1 MTDVPQPPKEPNV
14 PAPPDAGDRPRVGV
28 DEWVTS
34 VEGRRSARGP
44 LVRAYERVPKPLQGL
59 AVLAVV
65 AALPFVMNSGNLF
78 DYGLFTLLY
87 ALLGLGLNVVVG
99 FAGLLDL
106 GYIAFY
112 GIGAYSYAELAS
124 PKYGLHWQAEAA
136 IPVIMIG
143 TALVGLVL
151 GVTSRR
157 LLGDYLA
164 IVTLFFGQAFV
175 VFANNANPHGITG
188 GANGI
193 APIDPISLFGYKLT
207 STKGYYYFLVIVV
220 IAVIAALASL
230 LRSRTGRAWQA
241 LREDPLAAEMM
252 GTPVNRLKI
261 VAFAFGAGI
270 AGLAGAIFAAVS
282 TGIASGAFDT
292 SLLITIYAVVILG
305 GTGSIAGVIVGAI
318 AINVSYE
325 ALSPS
330 TPSLG
335 RWLFYLTILG
345 GLIATVRPWRRLVVV
360 LAGTAAF
367 GFAAHAIAGAISSTA
382 TSGTVTSGGRLTSLI
397 HHWVIIPAHPGKSA
411 SYAYVVLILAV
422 ITLTRLSGWWRTF
435 AFIPVLYLVAFV
447 WENLL
452 VEQPA
457 VTRLIIFG
465 ALLIVIMQIRPQGLL
480 GTARV
485 EIV

>member
-1 MTDVPQPPKEPNV
+1 MSTAAATVRSNATSLRRMLPNWAWMLV
-14 PAPPDAGDRPRVGV
+14 FLALAILYPYILDQLMASPEDLLDASIQ
-28 DEWVTS
+28 T
-34 VEGRRSARGP
+34 
-44 LVRAYERVPKPLQGL
+44 LAYIIM
-59 AVLAVV
+59 A
-65 AALPFVMNSGNLF
+65 
-78 DYGLFTLLY
+78 
-87 ALLGLGLNVVVG
+87 LGLNIVVG

-124 PKYGLHWQAEAA
+124 PKYGLHWQAEVA

-143 TALVGLVL
+143 TALVGLLL

-207 STKGYYYFLVIVV
+207 STKGYYYFLVGVVIVV
-220 IAVIAALASL
+220 VVALSSL

-345 GLIATVRPWRRLVVV
+345 ALVATIRPWRRLVVV

-397 HHWVIIPAHPGKSA
+397 HHWVIVPAHPGKSA
-411 SYAYVVLILAV
+411 SYLYVVLVLAV

-435 AFIPVLYLVAFV
+435 AFIPVLYLVTFV

-457 VTRLIIFG
+457 VTRLIVFG

-480 GTARV
+480 GTSRV

>member
-1 MTDVPQPPKEPNV
+1 MTDFPQPPKEPNV
-14 PAPPDAGDRPRVGV
+14 PAPPDEGDGPRVGV

-34 VEGRRSARGP
+34 VEGRRSARAP
-44 LVRAYERVPKPLQGL
+44 LVRAYERVPKPVQGL
-59 AVLAVV
+59 AVLAVA

-124 PKYGLHWQAEAA
+124 PKYGLHWQAEVA

-143 TALVGLVL
+143 TALVGLLL

-207 STKGYYYFLVIVV
+207 STKGYYYFLVVVVIVV
-220 IAVIAALASL
+220 VAALASL

-335 RWLFYLTILG
+335 RWLFYLTILVA
-345 GLIATVRPWRRLVVV
+345 LVATIRPWRRVVVV

-382 TSGTVTSGGRLTSLI
+382 TSGTVTSGGRLTSVI
-397 HHWVIIPAHPGKSA
+397 HNWVIVPAHPGKSA
-411 SYAYVVLILAV
+411 SYAYVVLVLAV

-435 AFIPVLYLVAFV
+435 AFIPVLYLVTFV

-465 ALLIVIMQIRPQGLL
+465 ALLIAIMQIRPQGLL
-480 GTARV
+480 GTSRV

>member
-1 MTDVPQPPKEPNV
+1 
-14 PAPPDAGDRPRVGV
+14 
-28 DEWVTS
+28 
-34 VEGRRSARGP
+34 
-44 LVRAYERVPKPLQGL
+44 
-59 AVLAVV
+59 
-65 AALPFVMNSGNLF
+65 
-78 DYGLFTLLY
+78 
-87 ALLGLGLNVVVG
+87 
-99 FAGLLDL
+99 
-106 GYIAFY
+106 
-112 GIGAYSYAELAS
+112 
-124 PKYGLHWQAEAA
+124 
-136 IPVIMIG
+136 MIG

-345 GLIATVRPWRRLVVV
+345 ALVATIRPWRRLAVL

-367 GFAAHAIAGAISSTA
+367 GFAAHAIAGAISATA

-397 HHWVIIPAHPGKSA
+397 HHWVIVPAHPGKSA
-411 SYAYVVLILAV
+411 SYAYVVLVLAV

-435 AFIPVLYLVAFV
+435 AFIPVLYLVTFV

-465 ALLIVIMQIRPQGLL
+465 ALLIAIMQIRPQGLL
-480 GTARV
+480 GTSRV

>member
-1 MTDVPQPPKEPNV
+1 MTDFPQPPKEPNV

-34 VEGRRSARGP
+34 VEGRRSARAP
-44 LVRAYERVPKPLQGL
+44 LVRAYERVPKPVQGL
-59 AVLAVV
+59 VALAVA

-124 PKYGLHWQAEAA
+124 PKYGLHWQAEVA
-136 IPVIMIG
+136 IPVIMVG

-220 IAVIAALASL
+220 IVVVAALASL
-230 LRSRTGRAWQA
+230 LRSRTGRAWKA

-318 AINVSYE
+318 VINVSYE

-345 GLIATVRPWRRLVVV
+345 GLIAIVRPWRRLVVV

-435 AFIPVLYLVAFV
+435 TFIPVLYLVTFV

-480 GTARV
+480 GTSRV

>member
-1 MTDVPQPPKEPNV
+1 MTDFSKPPKEPNV

-44 LVRAYERVPKPLQGL
+44 LVRAYERVPKPMQGL
-59 AVLAVV
+59 AVLAVA

-124 PKYGLHWQAEAA
+124 PKYGLHWQAEVA

-220 IAVIAALASL
+220 IVVVAALASL

-345 GLIATVRPWRRLVVV
+345 ALVATIRPWRRLVVV

-397 HHWVIIPAHPGKSA
+397 HHWVIVPVDPGKSA
-411 SYAYVVLILAV
+411 SYAYVVLVLAV

-435 AFIPVLYLVAFV
+435 AFIPVLYLVTFV

-452 VEQPA
+452 VAQPA

-465 ALLIVIMQIRPQGLL
+465 ALLIAIMQIRPQGLL
-480 GTARV
+480 GTSRV